1 LAKEKIAVITFSA
14 ILILTG
20 SLFCIFIFSRQRR
33 WLFAGAYLSLAVYTI
48 FDKIIKQSP
57 VPSLAINLLG
67 FVFPACI
74 TVEIYRRWKN
84 NQRISNN
91 S

>member
-1 LAKEKIAVITFSA
+1 LAKGKIAMITFSA

-33 WLFAGAYLSLAVYTI
+33 WLLAGAYLALAVYTI
-48 FDKIIKQSP
+48 FDKIIKHSP
-57 VPSLAINLLG
+57 VHSLAINLLA
-67 FVFPACI
+67 FVFPACVV
-74 TVEIYRRWKN
+74 VEIYRRWKIS
-84 NQRISNN
+84 QRIADN